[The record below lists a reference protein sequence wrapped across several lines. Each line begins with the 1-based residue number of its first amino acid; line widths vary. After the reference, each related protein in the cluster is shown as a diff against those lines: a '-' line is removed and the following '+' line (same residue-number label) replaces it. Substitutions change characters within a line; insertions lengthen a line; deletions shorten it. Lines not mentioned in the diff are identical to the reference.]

1 MIRWRRL
8 GVISMLLIIT
18 MLFITPS
25 HRINAASGP
34 VVTFATGTQVNPQ
47 KVQFVTQNDTEQSA
61 TITLRLPS
69 TLMADTGDET
79 TAALSWNEPLT
90 QAKLTLSAHQ
100 TQRWTI
106 AVQTLTPGS
115 GAIQL
120 LDSQQHQLAAQEIS
134 VTPTQSANATTSSD
148 SDETSTTVKSE
159 SQTGVKGSE
168 VNSNKDQSHVQLTP
182 TETADAGTLSTGM
195 STGSSSIASLKAVQ
209 DDEAKSKN
217 HANFDKSS
225 VQTSTNQTST
235 VTPSSPTQT
244 ESAPQSSERHA
255 NASPQT
261 RAVDDNSAPV
271 IDYGDPL
278 AGNYVHYTGGS
289 LSLPIFL
296 TVPKPGR
303 YLVYLELWSDT
314 YQGVDEVTV
323 ATATNRQKITVT
335 IPAQYMP
342 QYSDQLSGFNIRIGD
357 EDNNFSDP
365 LHYVLSLD
373 VPDKPANALS
383 IAAPH
388 TVTFNPTDEP
398 LDAETVWGQKLPARI
413 LPVNSD
419 EIGANTLSV
428 VDNREGTRSWT
439 LTVSADQSQQL
450 SDPERDVLQDA
461 MHYVRQGRDLP
472 VNNHQVLVATQGD
485 YPSEVIHD
493 VDYHLYTEVTNISQ
507 HWDAKTGLFLEVP
520 TGTEGGEAY
529 SGSVTWHVTDG
540 VANN

>member
-8 GVISMLLIIT
+8 SVISMLLIIV

-25 HRINAASGP
+25 RRINAASGP
-34 VVTFATGTQVNPQ
+34 VVTFTTGAQVNPQ
-47 KVQFVTQNDTEQSA
+47 KVQFVTENDTDQNA

-69 TLMADTGDET
+69 SLIADTGDET
-79 TAALSWNEPLT
+79 TASLSWHEQLT
-90 QAKLTLSAHQ
+90 QTTLTLSAHQ

-106 AVQTLTPGS
+106 AVKTLTPGA
-115 GAIQL
+115 GAIQVF
-120 LDSQQHQLAAQEIS
+120 DSQQHQLAVQEIS
-134 VTPTQSANATTSSD
+134 VMSTQSANATTSSD
-148 SDETSTTVKSE
+148 SDETSTTAKSE

-168 VNSNKDQSHVQLTP
+168 VNSNKDQSHVQLPP
-182 TETADAGTLSTGM
+182 TETAGAGTLSTGTL
-195 STGSSSIASLKAVQ
+195 TGSSSISSLKVVQ

-217 HANFDKSS
+217 AANFDKSS
-225 VQTSTNQTST
+225 VQQSTTQTST
-235 VTPSSPTQT
+235 ASSSTQAQSTPQPSDHHAKTSS
-244 ESAPQSSERHA
+244 
-255 NASPQT
+255 QT
-261 RAVDDNSAPV
+261 RAVDDNRAPV

-289 LSLPIFL
+289 LALPIFL
-296 TVPKPGR
+296 TVPTAGR
-303 YLVYLELWSDT
+303 YLVYLELWSGK
-314 YQGVDEVTV
+314 YQAVDEVTV

-357 EDNNFSDP
+357 ESNNFSDP

-373 VPDKPANALS
+373 VPNKPATTLS

-398 LDAETVWGQKLPARI
+398 LDAEKVWGQKLPARI

-493 VDYHLYTEVTNISQ
+493 VDYHLYTAVTNISQ
-507 HWDAKTGLFLEVP
+507 HWDAQTGLFLEVP